1 MQPPTNSLKAPF
13 TATKRIKL
21 LQVSAEPI
29 AKLGGVGLFVMHLAR
44 GLPPSYQVDL
54 ACPDA
59 KRDSLPHQLRD
70 RIGELFLTPEGHWSA
85 AEKREFVRSI
95 RGRHYDLIHF
105 HGTILSFDA
114 YLPWR
119 SPLHPL
125 ANAGIPWIYTNHC
138 VPSLTTGLYR
148 ENYPLPGKMLKA
160 ALAYCSVGYLMTV
173 CPQPLFVSRE
183 NQDRVAKYFPWTRRK
198 LKIIYPSSLEG
209 EPPKCEVRD
218 PAITIGTLGHIAWRK
233 GQFDLLQ
240 AFCLLLPKFPHLKL
254 ILVGHHADDG
264 DCASRIKGE
273 IAARNLQES
282 VMMPGGIG
290 DLRPFW
296 EQVDIYVQP
305 SHYEGAPVAL
315 MEAVWH
321 GKPSVGTRVS
331 GIPEIIEDGVNGL
344 LVESKNPGALATAIE
359 RLISDL
365 ELRRRFAVAGP
376 SHILAR
382 GMTRPQVIRR
392 HLDLYGAL
400 MARRA

>member
-1 MQPPTNSLKAPF
+1 
-13 TATKRIKL
+13 
-21 LQVSAEPI
+21 
-29 AKLGGVGLFVMHLAR
+29 MHLAR

-59 KRDSLPHQLRD
+59 RRDSLPHDLRD
-70 RIGELFLTPEGHWSA
+70 RTGELFLTPEGHWSG
-85 AEKREFVRSI
+85 AEKREFLRNI
-95 RGRHYDLIHF
+95 RRQHYDLIHF
-105 HGTILSFDA
+105 HGVILSFDA

-119 SPLHPL
+119 SPLHRL
-125 ANAGIPWIYTNHC
+125 VSAGIPWIYTNHG
-138 VPSLTTGLYR
+138 VASLTTGLYY
-148 ENYPLPGKMLKA
+148 EDYPLLGKMLKT
-160 ALAYCSVGYLMTV
+160 ALAYFSVGYLVSV

-183 NQDRVAKYFPWTRRK
+183 NQDRVAKYFPWARRK

-240 AFCLLLPKFPHLKL
+240 AFCLLLPKFPQLKL
-254 ILVGHHADDG
+254 ILVGHMDDG
-264 DCASRIKGE
+264 DCASRIRTE
-273 IAARNLQES
+273 IAARNLQGS
-282 VMMPGGIG
+282 VTMPGIMK
-290 DLRPFW
+290 DIRPFW

-344 LVESKNPGALATAIE
+344 LAESKNPAALAATIE
-359 RLISDL
+359 RLIGDL
-365 ELRRRFAVAGP
+365 NLRRRLAMAGP
-376 SHILAR
+376 PQLLAR
-382 GMTRPQVIRR
+382 GMTRPQMVQR
-392 HLDLYGAL
+392 HLEVYGQVL
-400 MARRA
+400 GRRAKTSA